1 MGVAQVTISCN
12 KLITASDC
20 LYPMGASVKIL
31 FLIVSWVI
39 MEKYYYL
46 CKTIS
51 KE

>member
-1 MGVAQVTISCN
+1 MGSYVVTMSCN
-12 KLITASDC
+12 KLVTASDC
-20 LYPMGASVKIL
+20 LYLMGASVKIL